1 MDSNKKKK
9 VMIGMSGGVDSSVAA
24 YILKQKG
31 YDVTGVTMQIWQ
43 EDKEQEGSCCSLT
56 DVEDARRVATKL
68 DIPYY
73 VINFKKVFD
82 EKVIQYFIKEYLAG
96 RTPNPCIA
104 CNRYVKFE
112 EFLNK
117 AISMDMDYVATGH
130 YAKVDYKDGRYL
142 LMKSASKKKDQTYVL
157 YNLTQEQLSK
167 TLFPLE
173 DITKEEVRAIAK
185 ELKLNVA
192 SKPDSQEICFVEDNN
207 YGKFLEENST
217 LKTKPGD
224 IIDTKGKLLGR
235 HNGIYNYTIGQ
246 RKGLSISSNKPL
258 FVIDID
264 PINNQIVVGDD
275 SEGFGKTLIA
285 EDINLIA
292 IEKLTEERRVS
303 AKIRYAAQESLALI
317 KPLEDDKILVKFD
330 TPQRAI
336 TPGQAVVFY
345 DGDIVLGGGT
355 IVKKD

>member
-1 MDSNKKKK
+1 MDSNKQKK

-56 DVEDARRVATKL
+56 AVEDARRVATKL

-117 AISMDMDYVATGH
+117 AISMGMDYVATGH
-130 YAKVDYKDGRYL
+130 YARVDYKDGRYL

-185 ELKLNVA
+185 KLKLNVA

-217 LKTKPGD
+217 LKAEPGD
-224 IIDTKGKLLGR
+224 IVDMKGNLLGK

-246 RKGLSISSNKPL
+246 RKGLGISSNKPL

-264 PINNQIVVGDD
+264 PINNQVVVGDD
-275 SEGFGKTLIA
+275 SEGYGKTLIA

-292 IEKLTEERRVS
+292 IETLKEERKVS
-303 AKIRYAAQESLALI
+303 AKIRYGAQESPALI
-317 KPLEDDKILVKFD
+317 KPLKDDKILVEFEI
-330 TPQRAI
+330 PQRAI

-345 DGDIVLGGGT
+345 DGDIVIGGGT
-355 IVKKD
+355 IVHRD

>member
-1 MDSNKKKK
+1 MDKQTRKK

-24 YILKQKG
+24 YILKQQG

-43 EDKEQEGSCCSLT
+43 GEKEQEGSCCSLT
-56 DVEDARRVATKL
+56 AVEDARRVATKL

-117 AISMDMDYVATGH
+117 AISMGMDYVATGH
-130 YAKVDYKDGRYL
+130 YARVDYRDGRYL

-185 ELKLNVA
+185 KLKLNVA

-217 LKTKPGD
+217 LKAEPGD
-224 IIDTKGKLLGR
+224 IVDMKGNLLGK

-246 RKGLSISSNKPL
+246 RKGLGISSNKPL

-292 IEKLTEERRVS
+292 IEKLTKERRVS
-303 AKIRYAAQESLALI
+303 AKIRYAAQESPALI
-317 KPLEDDKILVKFD
+317 KPLKDDKILVEFD

>member
-1 MDSNKKKK
+1 
-9 VMIGMSGGVDSSVAA
+9 
-24 YILKQKG
+24 
-31 YDVTGVTMQIWQ
+31 
-43 EDKEQEGSCCSLT
+43 
-56 DVEDARRVATKL
+56 
-68 DIPYY
+68 
-73 VINFKKVFD
+73 
-82 EKVIQYFIKEYLAG
+82 
-96 RTPNPCIA
+96 
-104 CNRYVKFE
+104 
-112 EFLNK
+112 
-117 AISMDMDYVATGH
+117 
-130 YAKVDYKDGRYL
+130 
-142 LMKSASKKKDQTYVL
+142 
-157 YNLTQEQLSK
+157 
-167 TLFPLE
+167 
-173 DITKEEVRAIAK
+173 
-185 ELKLNVA
+185 LKLNVA

-207 YGKFLEENST
+207 YGKFLKENST

-246 RKGLSISSNKPL
+246 RKGLGISSNKPL

-303 AKIRYAAQESLALI
+303 AKIRYAAQESPALI
-317 KPLEDDKILVKFD
+317 KPLKDDKILVEFD

>member
-1 MDSNKKKK
+1 MDSNKQKK

-56 DVEDARRVATKL
+56 AVEDARRVATKL

-130 YAKVDYKDGRYL
+130 YARVDYRDGRYL

-185 ELKLNVA
+185 KLKLNVA

-207 YGKFLEENST
+207 YGKFLKENST

-246 RKGLSISSNKPL
+246 RKGLGISSNRPL

-292 IEKLTEERRVS
+292 IEKLTKERRVS
-303 AKIRYAAQESLALI
+303 AKIRYAAQESPALI
-317 KPLEDDKILVKFD
+317 KPLKDDKILVEFD

>member
-1 MDSNKKKK
+1 MDSNKQKK

-56 DVEDARRVATKL
+56 AVEDARRVATKL

-130 YAKVDYKDGRYL
+130 YARVDYRDGRYL

-185 ELKLNVA
+185 KLKLNVA

-207 YGKFLEENST
+207 YGKFLKENST

-246 RKGLSISSNKPL
+246 RKGLGISSNRPL

-292 IEKLTEERRVS
+292 IEKLTEERKVS
-303 AKIRYAAQESLALI
+303 AKIRYAAQESPASI
-317 KPLEDDKILVKFD
+317 KPLEGNKILVEFD

>member
-1 MDSNKKKK
+1 MDSNKQKK

-56 DVEDARRVATKL
+56 AVEDARRVATKL

-82 EKVIQYFIKEYLAG
+82 EKVIQYFIKEYQEG

-130 YAKVDYKDGRYL
+130 YAKVDYRDGRYL

-185 ELKLNVA
+185 KLKLNVA

-207 YGKFLEENST
+207 YGRFLEENST

-246 RKGLSISSNKPL
+246 RKGLGISLNKPL

-264 PINNQIVVGDD
+264 PINNHIVVGDD

-292 IEKLTEERRVS
+292 IEKLTEERKVS
-303 AKIRYAAQESLALI
+303 AKIRYAAQESPASI
-317 KPLEDDKILVKFD
+317 KPLEGNKILVEFD